1 MKCIAKHV
9 CTFELKSLKNATGG
23 NVTLSGEILDTFYFD
38 KDNMIVYSTSA
49 TEPTMFHAL
58 TQQEG
63 AEEAA
68 EAPEA
73 Q

>member
-23 NVTLSGEILDTFYFD
+23 NVTLTGEILDTFYFD
-38 KDNMIVYSTSA
+38 KDNMIVYSMSA

-58 TQQEG
+58 TQQEE
-63 AEEAA
+63 AEV
-68 EAPEA
+68 APEA
-73 Q
+73 QQ